1 MQTLEQLR
9 AGALAGSQRLTLR
22 AGLSEFPAEIFELAD
37 TLEVLDLS
45 GNALSELPDD
55 LPRLRRLR
63 ILFCSNNRFT
73 ELPAV
78 LGRCEQLEMV
88 GFKANQIRHVPA
100 EALPVLLRW
109 LILTDN
115 RIEVLPDALGR
126 CTRLQKLALAG
137 NRLQGL
143 PVSMAACSRLEL
155 LRISANQL
163 RELPA
168 WLTDLPRLTW
178 LAYAGN
184 PFGEALEQAALT
196 QTPMALTP
204 WPSLSLE
211 ARLGEGASGVI
222 HRATSAAGDAVAVK
236 IFKGE
241 VTSDGLPRS
250 EMAAS
255 MLAGAHPS
263 LIPVLGRVA
272 NHPTQAMAL
281 VMQLIAPEFRNLAGP
296 PSLES
301 CTRDVYAAD
310 TGFDLGALLR
320 LASGIASAVGQ
331 LHRRG
336 VTHGD
341 LYAHN
346 ILHDGQGQAYLGDFG
361 AASFFSATDSA
372 VAAALQR
379 VEARA
384 FGCLLE
390 ELTQRCETTADQL
403 LILQGI
409 QRLQQACLDELPE
422 RRPLFAEIEREL
434 RHLSMASNNSP
445 IGNSA
450 ADAGSGTS

>member
-1 MQTLEQLR
+1 MQPLEQLR
-9 AGALAGSQRLTLR
+9 AGALAGTRRLTLR
-22 AGLSEFPAEIFELAD
+22 AELSELPPEIFELAD

-45 GNALSELPDD
+45 GNALSALPDD

-100 EALPVLLRW
+100 EALPAPLRW

-115 RIEVLPDALGR
+115 QIEALPDTLGR
-126 CTRLQKLALAG
+126 CSRLQKLALAG
-137 NRLQGL
+137 NRLQSL
-143 PVSMAACSRLEL
+143 PASMAACSRLEL

-168 WLTDLPRLTW
+168 WLTALPRLSW

-184 PFGEALEQAALT
+184 PFCEALEQAALT
-196 QTPMALTP
+196 QTPMPITP

-222 HRATSAAGDAVAVK
+222 HRATNDRGEAVAVK

-241 VTSDGLPRS
+241 LTSDGLPRS

-255 MLAGAHPS
+255 MRAGVHPS

-272 NHPTQAMAL
+272 DHPAQAMAL
-281 VMQLIAPEFRNLAGP
+281 VMQLIAPQFRNLAGP
-296 PSLES
+296 PSLAS
-301 CTRDVYAAD
+301 CTRDVYAED
-310 TGFDLGALLR
+310 TRFEPGALLS
-320 LASGIASAVGQ
+320 LACGIASAMGQ

-336 VTHGD
+336 ITHGD

-361 AASFFSATDSA
+361 AASFFSATDT
-372 VAAALQR
+372 AAAEALQR

-390 ELTQRCETTADQL
+390 ELIGGSPSLPPALSDAL
-403 LILQGI
+403 SALVA
-409 QRLQQACLDELPE
+409 ACLQEAPE
-422 RRPLFAEIEREL
+422 CRPLFDDIERTL
-434 RHLSMASNNSP
+434 QSLAASQ
-445 IGNSA
+445 GNA
-450 ADAGSGTS
+450 A